1 MLHIFGCP
9 MHYGV
14 GTKGIG
20 LIHSLEYLSKHYEDL
35 NMTIL
40 PEITESEEDLPN
52 LKNFNS
58 VISTCNEIADYSYN
72 NILKNGETP
81 LFIGGDHS
89 SAMGTVSAASATYEN
104 LGLIWVDAHPDI
116 NTDATTATGNI
127 HGMPVAAL
135 LGKGEPAL
143 TKILNDN
150 VKLKPE
156 NVVMIGLRDIDP
168 PEAITLKELNIKY
181 FTYDEVKE
189 RGLEVCLDESI
200 AHLSNVDHVHVSFDI
215 DSVNPA
221 ILPGVSVPVE
231 DGFTLPEVY
240 RIFERYLSE
249 LPISSL
255 DIVEFNAELDKEMV
269 TSDFVLDLIQFIKEH
284 IKKVC

>member
-20 LIHSLEYLSKHYEDL
+20 LIHSLEYLSNHYENL
-35 NMTIL
+35 NMTLL
-40 PEITESEEDLPN
+40 PEKTESEEDLPN
-52 LKNFNS
+52 LKNLNS
-58 VISTCNEIADYSYN
+58 VISTCNEIAAYSYN
-72 NILKNGETP
+72 NIFKNGETP

-104 LGLIWVDAHPDI
+104 LGLIWIDAHPDI

-143 TKILNDN
+143 TKILNNN

-215 DSVNPA
+215 DSVNPS

-240 RIFERYLSE
+240 RIFECYLTK

-269 TSDFVLDLIQFIKEH
+269 TSDFVLDLIHFIKIH
-284 IKKVC
+284 MKKDS